1 MDGMESGLGGWTD
14 GDTEVWMDTR
24 RDGWSNDLDR
34 VIDR

>member
-14 GDTEVWMDTR
+14 TEVWTDTR